1 VIRDSNF
8 PNNPPQAI
16 INGFASAESHF
27 LQYAKT
33 INPNKT
39 TIEKSGSCALV
50 VLIVGNNAIVLMVI
64 MAKICNLFFFPKM
77 TCAT

>member
-1 VIRDSNF
+1 MIRDSNF

-33 INPNKT
+33 INANKT
-39 TIEKSGSCALV
+39 AVEKSGSCALV
-50 VLIVGNNAIVLMVI
+50 VLIVGKLFLYIAIILMVI
-64 MAKICNLFFFPKM
+64 LM
-77 TCAT
+77 